1 MSAKKNIAIESKE
14 VETIETATAVAAEE
28 IVATA
33 AATEAKQLGRPVN
46 AESERQK
53 RLAAKAA
60 LIASGIEVKRGRHIN
75 GESERQKRLAGF
87 AAKIAAGVEVKR
99 GRPKKVVAPVE
110 TVSEVAP
117 A

>member
-1 MSAKKNIAIESKE
+1 MSTKKKVQAIETPV
-14 VETIETATAVAAEE
+14 VEIETAVA
-28 IVATA
+28 
-33 AATEAKQLGRPVN
+33 EAKQLGRPIN

-87 AAKIAAGVEVKR
+87 AAKIAAGIEVKR

-110 TVSEVAP
+110 VVSEVAP